1 VSTARQERPSGEL
14 ADGGPG
20 PAPES
25 ASGREVS
32 AGYGPDGGV
41 EVVAD
46 AYELT
51 VAADGLTAR
60 LSARQV
66 AGTPRAECTERSHG
80 PDGQPRD
87 DAAQAGVR
95 GRARAAG
102 KGGRARAAGEGRRPG
117 VSAAPLLLQL
127 AGAVDRLG
135 ADDETLSVSSPHLET
150 GPPHPWPRITI
161 SRRSTA
167 WRHAVTRIDCT
178 PRGPRLRWEVTGPGR
193 VTSVL
198 PFAVRAALGGRGGGL
213 RPSGHDWR
221 TLFTPSPGPPRRL
234 TRGAGESA
242 VVGAY
247 GDARPGRG
255 HWFFTPAPLCLAL
268 TEEELPD
275 DADLLSPA
283 GDDPPGPAAP
293 YGSGR
298 WWTIG
303 LGDPVDRLTFTQL
316 AYVPS
321 DSGFHLRL
329 DYEGHTR
336 TEAPSGTGDGV
347 DVGNVGG
354 VGDGTGGDG
363 AGGDRTGR
371 LGDEHVTFTSPAVLL
386 SPGHPDPYSGLRAH
400 RDWLAG
406 HGWAAA
412 PGGDRSPEERP
423 GWWREPMFCG
433 WGAQS
438 ARAKET
444 GRPAP
449 DLSTRQEYDAHLAR
463 LDAHGLDP
471 GTVVIDDKWQRAY
484 GSWEPDQAKWPDLRG
499 WIGERH
505 AEGRKV
511 LLWWRAWATEGVPDE
526 LCVRTP
532 DGHPVA
538 LDPDHPGARRL
549 LHDNIL
555 RMLSP
560 APGGLGADGL
570 KIDFTADTP
579 SGASLRSH
587 GPHWG
592 IALLHRQLAVIHA
605 AAKHAKPDA
614 LVITHTPHP
623 AFADVTDMIRLNDM
637 LRLDDP
643 DPYARI
649 VPQMRL
655 RAAVAEAACPGLLI
669 DTDDWCAPDREQW
682 REYCAVKH
690 ELGVPALY
698 VVSRLDRT
706 GEELEEY
713 DYAALRRSW
722 ARWREGGHTGTGGR
736 AGPGGRAARG
746 PDAGDGR
753 GTRS

>member
-1 VSTARQERPSGEL
+1 MSTAHQEP
-14 ADGGPG
+14 
-20 PAPES
+20 
-25 ASGREVS
+25 ASGR
-32 AGYGPDGGV
+32 AADGRPDGSLGDDAVHAAYGADGSV
-41 EVVAD
+41 EVIAP

-51 VAADGLTAR
+51 VAAEGLTAR
-60 LSARQV
+60 LTAR
-66 AGTPRAECTERSHG
+66 RAHERPEQPYGSHG
-80 PDGQPRD
+80 QPPD
-87 DAAQAGVR
+87 DAAR
-95 GRARAAG
+95 P
-102 KGGRARAAGEGRRPG
+102 GEGRRTATYG
-117 VSAAPLLLQL
+117 APLLLQL

-135 ADDETLSVSSPHLET
+135 ADDETLSVCAPHLESE
-150 GPPHPWPRITI
+150 PPHPWPRVTV

-178 PRGPRLRWEVTGPGR
+178 PRGPQLRWEVTGSGR

-221 TLFTPSPGPPRRL
+221 TLFTPNPGPPRRL

-275 DADLLSPA
+275 DTDLSNPA
-283 GDDPPGPAAP
+283 GDDPSAPGD
-293 YGSGR
+293 

-336 TEAPSGTGDGV
+336 TEHPDGAR
-347 DVGNVGG
+347 GG
-354 VGDGTGGDG
+354 EDGTAEGD
-363 AGGDRTGR
+363 AGQAA
-371 LGDEHVTFTSPAVLL
+371 FTSPAVLL
-386 SPGHPDPYSGLRAH
+386 APGHPDPYSGLRAH
-400 RDWLAG
+400 REWLSG

-412 PGGDRSPEERP
+412 PGRDRPPARRP

-444 GRPAP
+444 RRPAP
-449 DLSTRQEYDAHLAR
+449 DLSTQQEYDAHLAL

-471 GTVVIDDKWQRAY
+471 GTVVVDDKWQRAY
-484 GSWEPDQAKWPDLRG
+484 GSWEPDRAKWPDLRG

-532 DGHPVA
+532 DGRPVA

-549 LHDNIL
+549 LDGNIL

-579 SGASLRSH
+579 SGASLVSH

-605 AAKHAKPDA
+605 AAKRAKPDA
-614 LVITHTPHP
+614 LVVTHTPHP

-706 GEELEEY
+706 GEELAED

-722 ARWREGGHTGTGGR
+722 ARWREGGR
-736 AGPGGRAARG
+736 AGPGGQAARA
-746 PDAGDGR
+746 PDAEDGR
-753 GTRS
+753 KTRS